1 MEDRLSRLERTV
13 RYQRLILLSL
23 LALVAILGFKQ
34 GTENLKTNSLE
45 ILNKQGK
52 PSALFYGTEEG
63 FEGYIYGRAVEG
75 ADYRPSLK
83 LEGGRAG
90 GQIDL
95 FDESGMKVMELTRGT
110 DGGAITIFHND
121 TKQPVASVYASRDG
135 GARIELNAANGSE
148 RMYIE
153 STQHNSAIKFSQPS
167 GAPALSIYSLLDGGY
182 IALFDEKGNSVQNL
196 PKKN

>member
-13 RYQRLILLSL
+13 RNQRLILLSV
-23 LALVAILGFKQ
+23 LALVAIFGFRQ
-34 GTENLKTNSLE
+34 GTESIKTNTLE
-45 ILNKQGK
+45 IVNKQGK

-75 ADYRPSLK
+75 AEYRPSIK

-95 FDESGMKVMELTRGT
+95 FDESGVKVMELTRGP
-110 DGGAITIFHND
+110 DGGAINIYHND
-121 TKQPVASVYASRDG
+121 TRQPVASVYASRDG

-148 RMYIE
+148 RLYIE
-153 STQHNSAIKFSQPS
+153 STQHSSAMKLSQPR
-167 GAPALSIYSLLDGGY
+167 GTPALSLYSLLDGGY
-182 IALFDEKGNSVQNL
+182 IALFDERGNSIQTF
-196 PKKN
+196 PKKD